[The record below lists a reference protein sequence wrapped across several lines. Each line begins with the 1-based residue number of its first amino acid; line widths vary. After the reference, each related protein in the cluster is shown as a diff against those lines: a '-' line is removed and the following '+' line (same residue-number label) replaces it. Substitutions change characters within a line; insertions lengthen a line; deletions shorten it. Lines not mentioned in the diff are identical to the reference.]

1 MSGIIRLLL
10 VEDQQLVRGALK
22 LALQQDGVI
31 EVIAEAASGH
41 EALELAARLQPDIV
55 VINVMLPDMECI
67 GLTERFRQL
76 APMTG
81 IVILTAMAID
91 IFHRALQTL
100 RGLGILGFI
109 TRNSAVEE
117 LGRAIH
123 EVRQGREFLSGD
135 IVEYLLFP
143 DRRHEVSFIL
153 DKFTDR
159 EFQVLLLVSQGKRN
173 KEISPLMYISPKTVS
188 TYKQRVYDR
197 LSIDNDVQLLHWAL
211 HHNLVDRQYPV
222 N

>member
-1 MSGIIRLLL
+1 
-10 VEDQQLVRGALK
+10 
-22 LALQQDGVI
+22 
-31 EVIAEAASGH
+31 
-41 EALELAARLQPDIV
+41 
-55 VINVMLPDMECI
+55 MLPDMECI
-67 GLTERFRQL
+67 GVIERFRL
-76 APMTG
+76 LLPATG
-81 IVILTAMAID
+81 IVILTALAID

-100 RGLGILGFI
+100 RGMGVLGFI

-117 LGRAIH
+117 LALAIH
-123 EVRQGREFLSGD
+123 AVSQGREFLSDD
-135 IVEYLLFP
+135 IAKSLLFP

-153 DKFTDR
+153 DKLTDR
-159 EFQVLLLVSQGKRN
+159 ELQVLLLVTQGKRN

-197 LSIDNDVQLLHWAL
+197 LSINNDVQLLHWAL